1 MDLYQELD
9 LPRDCSF
16 DDIKQ
21 QYRILAGIHHPD
33 KGGDEEK
40 FKKIKFAYEVL
51 SDPDRRSEYDKTGNT
66 ENAPDIK
73 NQARHNL
80 SQIFF
85 GLLPNFDP
93 TSGDIIEIIKH
104 EITVAIKSISN
115 NKTESNTYITKLELV
130 KSKIR
135 KKDTDIDPDNLF
147 YSFIDSQLEARR
159 NDLNTMDKRV
169 EIAKEM
175 LKILDG
181 YSYGYIE
188 LPVSGGGFKHDGGG

>member
-51 SDPDRRSEYDKTGNT
+51 SDPDRRSEYDKSGNT
-66 ENAPDIK
+66 QNAPDIK
-73 NQARHNL
+73 NQARQNL

-104 EITVAIKSISN
+104 EITGAIESISN

>member
-21 QYRILAGIHHPD
+21 QYRILAQIYHPD

-51 SDPDRRSEYDKTGNT
+51 SDPDRRSEYDKSGNT
-66 ENAPDIK
+66 QNAPDIK
-73 NQARHNL
+73 NQARQNL

-104 EITVAIKSISN
+104 EITGAIESISN

-147 YSFIDSQLEARR
+147 YSFIDSQLEVRR
-159 NDLNTMDKRV
+159 NDLNNMNKRV

-175 LKILDG
+175 LKILDD

>member
-51 SDPDRRSEYDKTGNT
+51 SDPDRRSEYDKSGNT
-66 ENAPDIK
+66 QNAPDIK
-73 NQARHNL
+73 NQARQNL

-85 GLLPNFDP
+85 GLLPTFDP
-93 TSGDIIEIIKH
+93 ASGDIIEIIKH
-104 EITVAIKSISN
+104 EITGAIESISN

-147 YSFIDSQLEARR
+147 YSFIDSQLEVRR
-159 NDLNTMDKRV
+159 NDLNNMDKRV

-175 LKILDG
+175 LKILDD
-181 YSYGYIE
+181 YSYGYIK
-188 LPVSGGGFKHDGGG
+188 LSLSGGGFKHDGGG

>member
-21 QYRILAGIHHPD
+21 QYRILAQIYHPD

-51 SDPDRRSEYDKTGNT
+51 SDPDRRSEYDKSGNT
-66 ENAPDIK
+66 QNAPDIK
-73 NQARHNL
+73 NQARQNL

-85 GLLPNFDP
+85 SLLPNFDP

-104 EITVAIKSISN
+104 EITVAIESISN

-147 YSFIDSQLEARR
+147 YSFIDSQLEVRR
-159 NDLNTMDKRV
+159 NDLNNMDKRV

-175 LKILDG
+175 LKILDD

>member
-16 DDIKQ
+16 DNIKQ
-21 QYRILAGIHHPD
+21 QYRILAQIYHPD

-51 SDPDRRSEYDKTGNT
+51 SDPDRRSEYDKSGNT
-66 ENAPDIK
+66 QNAPDIK
-73 NQARHNL
+73 NQARQNL

-104 EITVAIKSISN
+104 EITGAIESISN

-147 YSFIDSQLEARR
+147 YSFIDSQLEVRR
-159 NDLNTMDKRV
+159 NDLNNMNKRV

-175 LKILDG
+175 LKILDD